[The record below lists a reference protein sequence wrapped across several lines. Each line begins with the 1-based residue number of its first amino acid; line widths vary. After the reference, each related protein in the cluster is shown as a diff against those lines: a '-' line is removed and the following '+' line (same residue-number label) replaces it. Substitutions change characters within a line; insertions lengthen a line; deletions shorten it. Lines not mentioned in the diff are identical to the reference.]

1 MVFLKEISFNCGSS
15 NNYSHLSYYRFGTVV
30 CSLIS
35 LKHVAVSFTETVK
48 ASAPLFTVIL
58 SFIILSK
65 SFSHHNIHLW

>member
-1 MVFLKEISFNCGSS
+1 MQYKNCGMKKA
-15 NNYSHLSYYRFGTVV
+15 NLLKLSYFRFGTVV

-65 SFSHHNIHLW
+65 SLIAYAFIDFSILR